1 MMKHRPL
8 MIVFHCGVYFAVYTI
23 FLNSIGRSDVEE
35 AFANIHPD
43 YIRNMLILL
52 SLGFVGYIGLWRM
65 RRWSIIYLIIT
76 GVVLIGYGVFVKSLG
91 LPNFLPLLAGLFS
104 LPLWPMLK

>member
-1 MMKHRPL
+1 MASNRPL
-8 MIVFHCGVYFAVYTI
+8 MIVFHCGVYFAVFTI

-35 AFANIHPD
+35 ALDAIHPE

-52 SLGFVGYIGLWRM
+52 TATFVGYIGLWRM
-65 RRWSIIYLIIT
+65 RRWSVVYLILA
-76 GVVLIGYGVFVKSLG
+76 GFVLIGFGISVKSLG
-91 LPNFLPLLAGLFS
+91 LPNFLPLLAGLFT